1 MRRPRVAEG
10 GSRGSGSGG
19 GGGRD
24 RGGGQDGGARGTAPS
39 ARTGVARGWLKGE
52 VSQCP
57 RTRPAEAPRGP
68 GLAAAAAAAA
78 AMAGGPGPGDP
89 AAPGAQHF
97 LYEVPSWVMCRFYKV
112 MDALEPSDWCQFGTW
127 QRAGRGGEGRGG
139 GAGSVPAPAPRRP
152 GLMPPV
158 PQPP

>member
-1 MRRPRVAEG
+1 MRRPRVAKG
-10 GSRGSGSGG
+10 RGG
-19 GGGRD
+19 GGGGS
-24 RGGGQDGGARGTAPS
+24 GGRQDGGVPGTAPS
-39 ARTGVARGWLKGE
+39 AQAGVARGWLKGE

-68 GLAAAAAAAA
+68 GLAAAAAVAA

-97 LYEVPSWVMCRFYKV
+97 LYEVPPWVMCRFYKV
-112 MDALEPSDWCQFGTW
+112 MDALEPSDWCQFGRW
-127 QRAGRGGEGRGG
+127 RRAGWEGRGKG
-139 GAGSVPAPAPRRP
+139 GRGPQRP
-152 GLMPPV
+152 GLTPPA